1 MIEITMTINGRPLT
15 ANSLKDEL
23 EKAALESVKEHIRE
37 QLSGVPHEL
46 DGERLI
52 VEIVGPDLHNLS
64 VQLSGPDSLVEQAK
78 VALGAE

>member
-15 ANSLKDEL
+15 SSSLKDEL
-23 EKAALESVKEHIRE
+23 EKAALESVKENIRE
-37 QLSGVPHEL
+37 QLSHVPHEL

-52 VEIVGPDLHNLS
+52 VEIVGPDLHSLS